1 MSKKLVAGLVVVGGG
16 LWYYDQNV
24 HPIFS
29 NEDKFKQKVSNA
41 KHQAQPSDDT
51 TKELRKL
58 DSKARDF
65 GSQLKSTANK
75 STEEIRH
82 KTDNAIDSVKESDLY
97 KKWLKKLDSYTD
109 DVQRAAEEVE
119 NKPLGPRLAAKY
131 IDFVNRLGQTE
142 EEKLKELA
150 SSNPS
155 RQREIRAELDRS
167 KQTWGEWWSGKKN
180 KLDDKAE
187 QARRDA
193 EQTKDSWFSW
203 GQEKKD
209 ELDLKAQSTKKDL
222 QKEKD
227 SWLNWGQD
235 KKDEAAKNAKDARK
249 DLEKQK
255 DSWLSWGQDKK
266 DEAKKNLDQQGNEWS
281 NTFEAGKQRA
291 LDEYYRAKKNLED
304 LTKMASE
311 KANNAKNEVNPDDR
325 YLTKAKDD
333 FQSALGNLSKY
344 GSDLVDQ
351 ADRAIRG
358 NK

>member
-193 EQTKDSWFSW
+193 EQTKDSW
-203 GQEKKD
+203 
-209 ELDLKAQSTKKDL
+209 
-222 QKEKD
+222 
-227 SWLNWGQD
+227 
-235 KKDEAAKNAKDARK
+235 
-249 DLEKQK
+249 
-255 DSWLSWGQDKK
+255 LSWGQDKK

-304 LTKMASE
+304 LTKLASE